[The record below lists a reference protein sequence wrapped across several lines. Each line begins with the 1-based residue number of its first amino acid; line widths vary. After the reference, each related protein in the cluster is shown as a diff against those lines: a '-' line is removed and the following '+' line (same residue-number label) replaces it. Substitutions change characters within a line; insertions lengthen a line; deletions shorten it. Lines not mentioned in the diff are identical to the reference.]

1 MIIAISG
8 MIAAGK
14 STLSQ
19 KLHQIYS
26 NSLLMEE
33 FDNNDLVFNTFLK
46 WLYENKKNI
55 NIAFQTYILENLQ
68 NKIQKIAND
77 YKRNKNNFLFL
88 DRFNLE
94 HYIFAVATL
103 SYKNKRYLEAFDKM
117 FHEIINLNHNPDLAI
132 FLDISFETFLERLKN
147 RDRKS
152 EVNNLNSNIEY
163 FKLLHEIYKDLFISL
178 VTKYKIP
185 YVIIQADNKNS
196 ETILAEVIKNL
207 ESKINNL

>member
-14 STLSQ
+14 STLSK

-68 NKIQKIAND
+68 NKMQKITND

-117 FHEIINLNHNPDLAI
+117 FHEIINLDHNPDLTI

-147 RDRKS
+147 RNRKS
-152 EVNNLNSNIEY
+152 EINNLNSNIEY

-178 VTKYKIP
+178 VKKYKIP
-185 YVIIQADNKNS
+185 YVIIQADNKSS